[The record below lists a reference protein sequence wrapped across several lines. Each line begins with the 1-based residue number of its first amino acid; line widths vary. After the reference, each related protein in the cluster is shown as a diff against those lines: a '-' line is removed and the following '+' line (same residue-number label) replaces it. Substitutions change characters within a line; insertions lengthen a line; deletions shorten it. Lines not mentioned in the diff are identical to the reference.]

1 MSRGLRRRIERMGQ
15 YQARQPGRMIVV
27 TVADSRRHEA
37 GLVDATLVSAG
48 LVATDQDLV
57 VAVVRYGADGAEPPC
72 AVVSMTPMQ
81 PARRAVRP

>member
-1 MSRGLRRRIERMGQ
+1 MSSGIRRRIDRLAQ
-15 YQARQPGRMIVV
+15 YHARQPGRMIVV
-27 TVADSRRHEA
+27 TVAESRRHEA
-37 GLVDATLVSAG
+37 GLVSAG

-72 AVVSMTPMQ
+72 AVVSTTPMQ

>member
-1 MSRGLRRRIERMGQ
+1 MSGNLQRRI
-15 YQARQPGRMIVV
+15 ARLAQHQRRHPGRMIVV
-27 TVADSRRHEA
+27 TVAESRRHEA
-37 GLVDATLVSAG
+37 GLVDGTLVSAG

-72 AVVSMTPMQ
+72 AVVSVTPMQ

>member
-1 MSRGLRRRIERMGQ
+1 MGQ
-15 YQARQPGRMIVV
+15 YQARQPGRMIVI
-27 TVADSRRHEA
+27 TLAENRRHEA

-48 LVATDQDLV
+48 LVVATDQDLV

-72 AVVSMTPMQ
+72 AVVSVTPMQ